1 MLKRSFG
8 FKDRAGKATKPV
20 KRSFRDDA
28 KLKLMEQLAHPS
40 SPPSAVY
47 VSCFLCQYHQFLS
60 YLLEPLFCL
69 RPSTHIC
76 TVKPLPGSTVR

>member
-47 VSCFLCQYHQFLS
+47 VSCLLCL
-60 YLLEPLFCL
+60 CL
-69 RPSTHIC
+69 NS
-76 TVKPLPGSTVR
+76 STVYLNHLPIFDH

>member
-1 MLKRSFG
+1 MTPLLPLFSRRDNSSNMLKRSFG
-8 FKDRAGKATKPV
+8 FKDRAGKATKPI

-47 VSCFLCQYHQFLS
+47 VSCLLCLS
-60 YLLEPLFCL
+60 SIPPLS
-69 RPSTHIC
+69 P
-76 TVKPLPGSTVR
+76 

>member
-8 FKDRAGKATKPV
+8 FKDRAGKATKPI

-47 VSCFLCQYHQFLS
+47 VLFSLS
-60 YLLEPLFCL
+60 LFSIL
-69 RPSTHIC
+69 VESP
-76 TVKPLPGSTVR
+76 

>member
-8 FKDRAGKATKPV
+8 FRDRAGKATKPV

-28 KLKLMEQLAHPS
+28 KLKLMEQLVHPS

-47 VSCFLCQYHQFLS
+47 VSCLS
-60 YLLEPLFCL
+60 CLSSQSFHYLLESL
-69 RPSTHIC
+69 SN
-76 TVKPLPGSTVR
+76 S